1 MEVKVHD
8 EIRMVLGLDENK
20 KKFFTK
26 KEQEMILDA
35 IGVKYTEVATGM
47 EKIPGWITQKTI
59 NSHPTKDNL
68 VVIKGLLEK
77 KIDRSPIAFINGM
90 VQNMDKKFINMI
102 SALKVEDDE
111 SGEKIIIFLRKEA

>member
-35 IGVKYTEVATGM
+35 IGVKYTEAATGM
-47 EKIPGWITQKTI
+47 EKIPGWITQKTV

-68 VVIKGLLEK
+68 VVIRGLLAK
-77 KIDRSPIAFINGM
+77 KIDRSPVAFINEM
-90 VQNMDKKFINMI
+90 VQHMDKKFVSMI